1 MFLTDLK
8 KKKILISIIFIFL
21 LSGCAI
27 KERLKEKPIVTYIEK
42 PPELLLDDANRY
54 MLKKNFLK

>member
-1 MFLTDLK
+1 MHIVYFFY
-8 KKKILISIIFIFL
+8 ILISFL

-42 PPELLLDDANRY
+42 PPELLLDDSNR
-54 MLKKNFLK
+54 